1 MGRGDRLVVAIVAML
16 VVDTACAVLLALI
29 VAVSSI
35 MQPEPAH
42 ASEFRRKPCDRPVLE
57 TVQQVWEARTTGVS
71 RFHFDGVYYVVE
83 NLPKGYVD
91 YSSWYV
97 RMP

>member
-1 MGRGDRLVVAIVAML
+1 MLGGRDWLVVAM
-16 VVDTACAVLLALI
+16 LALMALCTCGA
-29 VAVSSI
+29 VAVAVVS
-35 MQPEPAH
+35 MFTEPVRAEAVTFQPGP
-42 ASEFRRKPCDRPVLE
+42 KDRPVLE

-71 RFHFDGVYYVVE
+71 RFHFDGVYYIVE
-83 NLPKGYVD
+83 DLPNGYVD